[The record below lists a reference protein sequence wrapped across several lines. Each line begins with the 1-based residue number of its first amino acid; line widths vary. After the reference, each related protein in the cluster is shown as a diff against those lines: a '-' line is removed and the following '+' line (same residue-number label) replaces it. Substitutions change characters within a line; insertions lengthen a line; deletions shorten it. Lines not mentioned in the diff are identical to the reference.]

1 MKLCRVIKQ
10 TAIRSFTLFIRRK
23 VGKGAKVMSVDDT
36 DGKAVR
42 YMNDMAHSFIS
53 EFVKNARVYSGT
65 DYKFPFLFE
74 RPSVSKSKMCC
85 VQYK

>member
-1 MKLCRVIKQ
+1 
-10 TAIRSFTLFIRRK
+10 
-23 VGKGAKVMSVDDT
+23 MSVDDT

-85 VQYK
+85 VQYKWFINNKSITVTADLTIPN